1 MISFASNNALS
12 ARSSARLRKGRI
24 KDKCKIIK
32 KKIPLGF
39 LVTPSREKNIYVDAK
54 KPINC
59 APYSLKFPSETKR
72 EKREVWNR
80 GRKEKDASSPF
91 FCTSLQLIQM
101 LQPRQHNLLA
111 RLLNL
116 ARQKDF
122 IEDGV
127 DLVKVEDE
135 VELADVAE
143 EGVEDLDEE
152 VDGLEEGELVVV
164 CVDAGAEEEAGVA
177 AVDDLV
183 VAKLDEVGL
192 VFLVARGDEAVN
204 LALELDLFVVA
215 VGGVPFGEAGFA
227 PID

>member
-1 MISFASNNALS
+1 
-12 ARSSARLRKGRI
+12 
-24 KDKCKIIK
+24 
-32 KKIPLGF
+32 
-39 LVTPSREKNIYVDAK
+39 
-54 KPINC
+54 
-59 APYSLKFPSETKR
+59 
-72 EKREVWNR
+72 
-80 GRKEKDASSPF
+80 
-91 FCTSLQLIQM
+91 M

>member
-1 MISFASNNALS
+1 MPPILS
-12 ARSSARLRKGRI
+12 
-24 KDKCKIIK
+24 
-32 KKIPLGF
+32 
-39 LVTPSREKNIYVDAK
+39 
-54 KPINC
+54 
-59 APYSLKFPSETKR
+59 KFPR
-72 EKREVWNR
+72 RQR
-80 GRKEKDASSPF
+80 GRKEKFGIEEGKKKDASSPF
-91 FCTSLQLIQM
+91 LYTSLQLIQM
-101 LQPRQHNLLA
+101 FQPRQHNLLA

-116 ARQKDF
+116 ARQKDL

-127 DLVKVEDE
+127 DLVKIEDE

-143 EGVEDLDEE
+143 EGVEDLNEE

-164 CVDAGAEEEAGVA
+164 CVDAGAEEEARVA

-183 VAKLDEVGL
+183 VAELDKVGL
-192 VFLVARGDEAVN
+192 VFLVARGDEAVD